1 MEPLGLKIMLL
12 LLLTGNTLVFI
23 RLQRDTQN
31 LQSKYTRLT
40 DSTVWGTHVIQIA
53 NTIEVVATIAIIGY
67 LVYLHWALFN

>member
-1 MEPLGLKIMLL
+1 MEPLGLKIML

-23 RLQRDTQN
+23 RLHRNTQN

-40 DSTVWGTHVIQIA
+40 DSTVWGTHVIQIS